1 MCVLAPGD
9 LLQEASA
16 LSRLAMNAAQMS
28 GAAVA
33 GLVVAAIG
41 PGWALTV
48 CGAGVT
54 FSIPLLLSI
63 RARPAPSP
71 PSGGMLRDMRDGW
84 SEFISHTWLWVI
96 CGQFCIV
103 MMAWFGGFE
112 VLGPVVAKEHL
123 GGPVARGAIMAA
135 QSVGL
140 VAGGLVSLR
149 WAPRRPMLTVVTIG
163 AIMGVTPLSLAMLWP
178 LPLICLTSF
187 GVGAAIEIMM
197 VVWTVTMA
205 RNIRPGTLARVS
217 GYDALASMMATPA
230 GALIAGPAALAIG
243 VRRTQYSAAAII
255 VAVSGLA
262 LIPRDVRRT
271 RTRAGEIPPG
281 EAVLAG
287 EPVPDTGAITAGS
300 WGHHGR
306 IMRTAGA
313 GSRPA
318 PAGRDGRSKQTAP
331 GGESAAAIGPAA
343 PVSRRRLRPPRTA
356 PGVRSSAR
364 WSLR

>member
-1 MCVLAPGD
+1 
-9 LLQEASA
+9 
-16 LSRLAMNAAQMS
+16 
-28 GAAVA
+28 
-33 GLVVAAIG
+33 
-41 PGWALTV
+41 
-48 CGAGVT
+48 
-54 FSIPLLLSI
+54 
-63 RARPAPSP
+63 
-71 PSGGMLRDMRDGW
+71 MLRDMRDGW

-123 GGPVARGAIMAA
+123 GGPVAWGAIMAA

-149 WAPRRPMLTVVTIG
+149 WAPRRPMFTVVTIG
-163 AIMGVTPLSLAMLWP
+163 AIMAVTPLSLAMLWP

-187 GVGAAIEIMM
+187 GVGAATEIMM
-197 VVWTVTMA
+197 VVWTVAMA

-217 GYDALASMMATPA
+217 GYDALGSMMATPA

-243 VRRTQYSAAAII
+243 VRRTQYSATAII

-262 LIPRDVRRT
+262 LIPRDVRRM

-287 EPVPDTGAITAGS
+287 ERVPDTGAITAGS
-300 WGHHGR
+300 
-306 IMRTAGA
+306 
-313 GSRPA
+313 
-318 PAGRDGRSKQTAP
+318 
-331 GGESAAAIGPAA
+331 
-343 PVSRRRLRPPRTA
+343 
-356 PGVRSSAR
+356 
-364 WSLR
+364 